1 MKQEPGESES
11 TSFVVAVSSVAGG
24 GKTTLVTKAGQL
36 LGATTLFFDDYRA
49 VSQYPQDLRQ
59 WVEDGADLS
68 EWKTPQL
75 AKDLSALKRGESI
88 QPPVGG
94 ATISSTAFIIIE
106 EPMGRGRDEMAKS
119 IDFVALIETPPD
131 IALARRFLRMADAN
145 PVADLEQTTRKQLT
159 ESVEALAGFLR
170 FGGAALL
177 EIDQLRSYLDVSRS
191 VYMAVQEQ
199 VAADCDLVL
208 DGRLP
213 ADELAEQL
221 VGAVR
226 RAAPGSA
233 RPA

>member
-11 TSFVVAVSSVAGG
+11 TSFVVAVSSVSGG

-36 LGATTLFFDDYRA
+36 LDATTLFFDDYRA

-119 IDFVALIETPPD
+119 IDFVALIDTPLD
-131 IALARRFLRMADAN
+131 IALARRFLRLADAN
-145 PVADLEQTTRKQLT
+145 PLEDLEQTTKQQLR
-159 ESVEALAGFLR
+159 ESVEALTGFVR
-170 FGGAALL
+170 
-177 EIDQLRSYLDVSRS
+177 DQLRSYLDVSRS

>member
-1 MKQEPGESES
+1 MKQEPGEPES
-11 TSFVVAVSSVAGG
+11 TSFVVAVSSVSGG
-24 GKTTLVTKAGQL
+24 GKTTLVTKAGRL
-36 LGATTLFFDDYRA
+36 LDATTLFFDDYRA

-94 ATISSTAFIIIE
+94 ATISSTAFIVIE

-119 IDFVALIETPPD
+119 TDFVALIDTPLD
-131 IALARRFLRMADAN
+131 IALARRFLRLADAN
-145 PVADLEQTTRKQLT
+145 PLEDLEQTTKEQLR
-159 ESVEALAGFLR
+159 ESVEALTGFVR
-170 FGGAALL
+170 
-177 EIDQLRSYLDVSRS
+177 DQLRSYLAVSRS